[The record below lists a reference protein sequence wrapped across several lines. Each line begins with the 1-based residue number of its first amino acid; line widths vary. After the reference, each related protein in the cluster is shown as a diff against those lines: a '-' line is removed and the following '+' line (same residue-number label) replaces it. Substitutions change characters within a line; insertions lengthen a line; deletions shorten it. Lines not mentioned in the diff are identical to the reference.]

1 VADVL
6 FQGTSA
12 LALDA
17 KGRLNVPTRHRDA
30 LMAACNGA
38 ITLTKH
44 PAGCITVFPRP
55 AWEAFRAKLMEM
67 PMGADRWRRVF
78 IGSAVDAEIDSAGR
92 LNVSPELREA
102 AKLDGKVR
110 MLGMGGRLELWD
122 PDRHDAHEAETMSG
136 DVPDTIADF
145 VL

>member
-1 VADVL
+1 MADVL

-17 KGRLNVPTRHRDA
+17 KGRINVPTRHRDA

-44 PAGCITVFPRP
+44 PAGCLTVFPRQ
-55 AWEAFRAKLMEM
+55 AWEDFRAKLLEM

-92 LNVSPELREA
+92 LNVSPELRDA
-102 AKLDGKVR
+102 AHLDGKV
-110 MLGMGGRLELWD
+110 LLIGMGGRLELWD
-122 PDRHDAHEAETMSG
+122 PSRHAAHEAETMSAEM
-136 DVPDTIADF
+136 PDTIAGF